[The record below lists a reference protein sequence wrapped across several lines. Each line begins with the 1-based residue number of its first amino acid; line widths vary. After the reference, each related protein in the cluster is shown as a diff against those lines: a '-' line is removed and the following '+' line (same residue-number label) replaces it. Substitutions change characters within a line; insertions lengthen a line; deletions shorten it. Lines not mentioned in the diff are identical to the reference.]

1 MKKYFALLL
10 TAAILV
16 QTTPIFGA
24 TAITAF
30 TNYNKNLG
38 YGQLSTHRARNNIET
53 LLNHDGINGY
63 PEGDFRA
70 NKEISAAELIAI
82 ILNMTEKRGGSDL
95 HEIIDSIKSGTY
107 DSEIKKNVT
116 SEGFITA
123 DEWATNTTGGE
134 LDLDG
139 FTVLTNGADNP
150 SMYGG

>member
-1 MKKYFALLL
+1 M
-10 TAAILV
+10 
-16 QTTPIFGA
+16 
-24 TAITAF
+24 
-30 TNYNKNLG
+30 
-38 YGQLSTHRARNNIET
+38 
-53 LLNHDGINGY
+53 
-63 PEGDFRA
+63 
-70 NKEISAAELIAI
+70 
-82 ILNMTEKRGGSDL
+82 